1 MYPMRIFDEVLQVEN
16 HPTEIARGPASSPA
30 VNMPPGSSSRLHS
43 GGAEGMGYRRIAALL
58 SLGGIAAPRGG
69 TWQANQVRRIWRLAA
84 SESLQYVLPM
94 KES

>member
-1 MYPMRIFDEVLQVEN
+1 MK
-16 HPTEIARGPASSPA
+16 
-30 VNMPPGSSSRLHS
+30 SSRWKIIQQKSLEVRQARRREHAARVIEQVAQWR
-43 GGAEGMGYRRIAALL
+43 AEGMGYRRIAALL